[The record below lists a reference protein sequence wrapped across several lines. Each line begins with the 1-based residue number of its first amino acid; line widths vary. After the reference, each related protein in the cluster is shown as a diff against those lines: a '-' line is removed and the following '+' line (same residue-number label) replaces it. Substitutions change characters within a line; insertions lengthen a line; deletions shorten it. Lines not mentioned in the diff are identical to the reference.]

1 MHRFNLSYRPWG
13 QNNMTAL
20 IYAAQHGRTEVTDLL
35 LQFKVSVNDQDQV
48 VLSVL
53 KFAGNLPYITKWLV
67 C

>member
-1 MHRFNLSYRPWG
+1 MD

-20 IYAAQHGRTEVTDLL
+20 IYSAQHGRTEVTDLL
-35 LQFKVSVNDQDQV
+35 LQFRVSVNDQDQV

-53 KFAGNLPYITKWLV
+53 NFAGNLPYITKWLV

>member
-1 MHRFNLSYRPWG
+1 
-13 QNNMTAL
+13 MTAL

-48 VLSVL
+48 VHSVL
-53 KFAGNLPYITKWLV
+53 NFAGNLPYITKWLV

>member
-1 MHRFNLSYRPWG
+1 MD

-20 IYAAQHGRTEVTDLL
+20 IYSAQHGRTEVTDLL
-35 LQFKVSVNDQDQV
+35 LQFRVSVNDQDQV

-53 KFAGNLPYITKWLV
+53 TLFASFRDIIKWWLV